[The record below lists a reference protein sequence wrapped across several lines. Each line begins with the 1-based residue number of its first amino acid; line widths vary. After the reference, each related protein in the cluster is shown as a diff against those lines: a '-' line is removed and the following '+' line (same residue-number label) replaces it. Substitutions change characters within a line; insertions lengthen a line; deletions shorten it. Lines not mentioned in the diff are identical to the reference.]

1 MEPAVANK
9 QQILALIKAN
19 QREVKSLGVASLGLF
34 GSFVRRE
41 QDADSDVDLLV
52 EFETG
57 RKSFDNFMALHFLL
71 EDLFNRPVELVTPE
85 SLSPYMKPSILN
97 EAEYVAISQ

>member
-1 MEPAVANK
+1 MKPAVSDK
-9 QQILALIKAN
+9 QQIFALINAN
-19 QREVKSLGVASLGLF
+19 QKQVRSLGVARLGLF

-41 QDADSDVDLLV
+41 QVAHSDVDVLV

-57 RKSFDNFMALHFLL
+57 RKSFDNFMALNFLL

-85 SLSPYMKPSILN
+85 SLSPYMKSSIVN
-97 EAEYVAISQ
+97 EAEYVAVS

>member
-1 MEPAVANK
+1 MIN
-9 QQILALIKAN
+9 AN
-19 QREVKSLGVASLGLF
+19 QKQVRSLGRCQIFGLF

-41 QDADSDVDLLV
+41 QNAHSDVDVLV

-57 RKSFDNFMALHFLL
+57 RKSFDNFMALIFLL

-85 SLSPYMKPSILN
+85 LLSPYMKSSIVN
-97 EAEYVAISQ
+97 EAEYVAVP